1 MTRGRALTAAVA
13 AVAAL
18 VLAGCGG
25 GTSTG
30 AGSSS
35 ATSVGSASPS
45 SSGSSS
51 PSASGAAA
59 RGGSGSTVSASR
71 PAYRSAR
78 DYAAVA
84 APVRLRIPVIGVRTS
99 LERLGRADDGT
110 VEVPRR
116 WERAGWYTGG
126 FRPGQPGPA
135 VVLGHVD
142 SKSGPAV
149 FYDLRRLRPGAL
161 VHVDRADGTTATFR
175 VTRVEQYRKTRFPSD
190 LVYFP
195 TLEPSLRL
203 VTCGGTFDASTGH
216 YRDNV
221 IALATA
227 V

>member
-1 MTRGRALTAAVA
+1 M
-13 AVAAL
+13 VAAL
-18 VLAGCGG
+18 ALAACGG
-25 GTSTG
+25 GPS
-30 AGSSS
+30 AGQVEGSAASAESSARSSS
-35 ATSVGSASPS
+35 TASVSAPGANPSSGGPSPS
-45 SSGSSS
+45 SS
-51 PSASGAAA
+51 P
-59 RGGSGSTVSASR
+59 
-71 PAYRSAR
+71 PAYRVPR

-84 APVRLRIPVIGVRTS
+84 APVRLRIPSIGVRTS
-99 LERLGRADDGT
+99 LERLGRVGDGT

-116 WERAGWYTGG
+116 WERAGWYTEG

-135 VVLGHVD
+135 VILGHVD

-149 FYDLRRLRPGAL
+149 FFELRNLRPGASVL
-161 VHVDRADGTTATFR
+161 VDRADGTTVRFR
-175 VTRVEQYRKTRFPSD
+175 VTGVERYRKTRFPSD

-203 VTCGGTFDASTGH
+203 VTCGGTFDATSGH

>member
-1 MTRGRALTAAVA
+1 MM
-13 AVAAL
+13 AAL
-18 VLAGCGG
+18 ALVACGG
-25 GTSTG
+25 GPS
-30 AGSSS
+30 AGQAESSAASAKSSAKSSSS
-35 ATSVGSASPS
+35 ASVSAPGVNPSSGDPSPSPS
-45 SSGSSS
+45 S
-51 PSASGAAA
+51 P
-59 RGGSGSTVSASR
+59 
-71 PAYRSAR
+71 PAYRAPR

-84 APVRLRIPVIGVRTS
+84 APVRLRIPSIGVRTS
-99 LERLGRADDGT
+99 LERLGRAGDGT

-116 WERAGWYTGG
+116 WERAGWYTEG

-135 VVLGHVD
+135 VILGHVD

-149 FYDLRRLRPGAL
+149 FFELRNLRAGASVL
-161 VHVDRADGTTATFR
+161 VDRADGTTVRFR
-175 VTRVEQYRKTRFPSD
+175 VTGVERYRKTRFPSD

-203 VTCGGTFDASTGH
+203 VTCGGTFDATSGH

>member
-1 MTRGRALTAAVA
+1 MI
-13 AVAAL
+13 AAL
-18 VLAGCGG
+18 ALAACGG
-25 GTSTG
+25 GAS
-30 AGSSS
+30 AGPGKSSS
-35 ATSVGSASPS
+35 AAATKPSSTASVSASGAGP

-51 PSASGAAA
+51 PSPS
-59 RGGSGSTVSASR
+59 SP
-71 PAYRSAR
+71 PAYRAPR

-84 APVRLRIPVIGVRTS
+84 APVRLRIPAIGVRTS
-99 LERLGRADDGT
+99 LERLGRAGDGT
-110 VEVPRR
+110 VQVPRR
-116 WERAGWYTGG
+116 WERAGWYTEG

-135 VVLGHVD
+135 VILGHVD

-149 FYDLRRLRPGAL
+149 FFKLRNLRPGASVL
-161 VHVDRADGTTATFR
+161 VDRADGTTARFR
-175 VTRVEQYRKTRFPSD
+175 VTGVERYRKTRFPSD

-203 VTCGGTFDASTGH
+203 VTCGGTFDSTSGH